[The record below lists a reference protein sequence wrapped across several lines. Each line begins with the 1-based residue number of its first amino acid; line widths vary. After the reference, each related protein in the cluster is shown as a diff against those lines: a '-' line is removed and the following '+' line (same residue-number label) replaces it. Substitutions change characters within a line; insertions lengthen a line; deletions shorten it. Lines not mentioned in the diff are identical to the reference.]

1 VGNEER
7 DVQADH
13 AASRTRSQGRAEAS
27 RSALEQVYREHG
39 DRLWRSVLAYCGDRS
54 VADDA
59 VAEAFAQA
67 IRRGDGIHDPERWV
81 WKSAFR
87 IAAGNLKERRRT
99 EPIGAEPAG
108 SDPEPAWDLIE
119 ALKALPDRQRAC
131 VVLHHYAGYPTAEI
145 ARVLGVTPPSV
156 RMNLTRGR
164 RRLRTALEGGD
175 RRD

>member
-1 VGNEER
+1 MGNEER
-7 DVQADH
+7 DVQADQ
-13 AASRTRSQGRAEAS
+13 AEPRLRSQGRVEAS
-27 RSALEQVYREHG
+27 QSALEQVYREHG

-67 IRRGDGIHDPERWV
+67 IRRGDGIRAPERWV
-81 WKSAFR
+81 WKAAFR

-99 EPIGAEPAG
+99 EPIGAEPLR
-108 SDPEPAWDLIE
+108 SDPEPPWDLIE
-119 ALKALPDRQRAC
+119 ALRALPDQQRAC
-131 VVLHHYAGYPTAEI
+131 VVLHHSAGYPTAEI
-145 ARVLGVTPPSV
+145 ARVLGSTPPSV

-175 RRD
+175 RSD